1 MQYPR
6 VRSWSSK
13 WVGLALSAATLAALS
28 ACDPKPSNP
37 PTPTAEAAPS
47 PSTSA
52 GPASGAQ
59 PGVKPVDEAH
69 AASSAGPSDGTTAI
83 GGVAG
88 PGGHTGSDTPA
99 PTAGDGAASA
109 ASR

>member
-1 MQYPR
+1 MQYPP
-6 VRSWSSK
+6 VRSRLSK
-13 WVGLALSAATLAALS
+13 LLGLTLASAAVVTLA

-37 PTPTAEAAPS
+37 PTPTAEAAPA
-47 PSTSA
+47 TS

-59 PGVKPVDEAH
+59 PGVKPVDEGH
-69 AASSAGPSDGTTAI
+69 AASSVGPSDGAAAI

-88 PGGHTGSDTPA
+88 QGGHTGSDAPA
-99 PTAGDGAASA
+99 PTAGDGSASA